1 MKIGI
6 IIQARM
12 GSTRLS
18 GKVLKK
24 IKDKTILEHVIER
37 LKQSRYAD
45 KLIIATTNNVEDD
58 KIKKEAQRLGTEVY
72 RGSEE
77 NVLSRYYHAAKVNH
91 LDTVIR
97 VTSDCPLIDPII
109 LDDMIEVYLENN
121 YDVVTNVGMESFNRT
136 FPRGLDI
143 EIFSFLTLEEAFKNA
158 KEKYQK
164 EHVTP
169 YIYENSNSVF
179 NFKNDID
186 YSDHRWTV
194 DTSQDFELI
203 SIIYDYLY
211 NGSHDFYLNEII
223 DLFIKHPELYDINS
237 MVEQKKIKDVE

>member
-1 MKIGI
+1 
-6 IIQARM
+6 M

-24 IKDKTILEHVIER
+24 IKDKTILEHVAER
-37 LKQSRYAD
+37 LKQSRYAN

-58 KIKKEAQRLGTEVY
+58 KIKKEAQGLGTEIY
-72 RGSEE
+72 RGSES
-77 NVLSRYYHAAKVNH
+77 NVLSRYYHAAKEYH

-97 VTSDCPLIDPII
+97 VTSDCPLIDPHI

-121 YDVVTNVGMESFNRT
+121 YDVVTNVGMESYNRT

-179 NFKNDID
+179 NFKNEID

-194 DTSQDFELI
+194 DTPQDFELI
-203 SIIYDYLY
+203 SSIYDYLY
-211 NGSHDFYLNEII
+211 KDSHDFYLNEII
-223 DLFIKHPELYDINS
+223 DLFNKHPELFKVNAE
-237 MVEQKKIKDVE
+237 VEQKKIKDVE